1 MIPLEFLPAVLI
13 PAAIISY
20 LLGGLNGAIM
30 LSKLVYHQ
38 DIREHGSN
46 NPGFTNFKRVYGNG
60 FVTWLVLIIDIL
72 KAALPVFA
80 TAFVMW
86 KLFDLWQTGAQF
98 AGLFAMIGHCFPV
111 WYRFKG
117 GKAFI
122 AGFSTIWFVDWR
134 MALVAT
140 AVFFLVLF
148 IGKYMSVAS
157 CSAALFCPIALACL
171 SPQNI
176 WVELM
181 AIAAALLV
189 ILRHLPN
196 FKKLVKGKESKFSL
210 SSKKQAELNAHLKDK
225 TEKAEKVNTK
235 A

>member
-1 MIPLEFLPAVLI
+1 MIMGGILLVIALL
-13 PAAIISY
+13 SY
-20 LLGGLNGAIM
+20 VAGGINGAIIM
-30 LSKLVYHQ
+30 SKLIYHE
-38 DIREHGSN
+38 DIRKSGSN
-46 NPGFTNFKRVYGNG
+46 NPGFTNFKRVYGLNAAA
-60 FVTWLVLIIDIL
+60 WAVLLIDIL
-72 KAALPVFA
+72 KTALPVFISA
-80 TAFVMW
+80 VYMSFEFDMW
-86 KLFDLWQTGAQF
+86 QFGAQF
-98 AGLFAMIGHCFPV
+98 SGIFCMLGHCFPV
-111 WYRFKG
+111 WYGFKG

-122 AGFSTIWFVDWR
+122 AGFATIWFVDWR